1 MIGGAGINN
10 VAKVSLATVLLRQ
23 ASQYS
28 ITPMQTDIVIISLN
42 PNCFYIIYVSILWL
56 NLSDSVGYHYQVLAS
71 LGKGSF

>member
-10 VAKVSLATVLLRQ
+10 VAKVSLATGHHVR
-23 ASQYS
+23 
-28 ITPMQTDIVIISLN
+28 PMQTDIVISLN
-42 PNCFYIIYVSILWL
+42 PNCFYIIYVSILSL